1 MHLSKSLFRSLPK
14 SYVVIGPDFSI
25 MDATDGFLS
34 ERQLARDHLIKM
46 NITELSRRNPQEL
59 KTTFEAVFQTG
70 KSCGATHPLLD
81 DNGSVKYLLH
91 EIDNE
96 ELMDPKQ
103 ASDVLDRITDGF
115 FTLSHNW
122 FFTRINPVTKVL
134 LKKRSDEIIGKAFY
148 EIFPLQESEIFMEN
162 FFETSKTK
170 RPNFFEASYE
180 DSYFS
185 VQAYPQKDGGIA
197 VFFRDVTE
205 KRKSEK
211 KLEDALATKNEFI
224 SIASHELKTP
234 LTALR
239 MQVEM
244 AKRTLDLEGPKGLS
258 PEKVKKIIDRTY
270 KDVLRLTRLVEDM
283 LDVSRINTGKFNMTY
298 EFFNL
303 EDFIDDILSRSASGI
318 EDFNK
323 LVTIDVTAPV
333 MVRWDKFRIEQV
345 ILNLFTNA
353 IRYGENTDIHFTV
366 SAGGGYAY
374 IKVKDHGPGIP
385 KKDHRKIFE
394 RYERVNHDREKD
406 GFGLGL
412 YLCSEIIKNHHG
424 LIKLESSL
432 GNGASFELQIPL
444 IF

>member
-25 MDATDGFLS
+25 MDATDGFLN

-46 NITELSRRNPQEL
+46 NITELSKRNPQEL

-81 DNGSVKYLLH
+81 DNGSVKFLLH

-103 ASDVLDRITDGF
+103 ASDILDRITDGF

-148 EIFPLQESEIFMEN
+148 ELFPLQESEIFLTN

-170 RPNFFEASYE
+170 RPMFFEANYE
-180 DSYFS
+180 DNYFS
-185 VQAYPQKDGGIA
+185 VQSYPQKDGGIA

-205 KRKSEK
+205 KKKAEK

-234 LTALR
+234 LTALKL
-239 MQVEM
+239 QVEM
-244 AKRTLDLEGPKGLS
+244 AKRDLDREELS
-258 PEKVKKIIDRTY
+258 PEKFKKIIDRTH
-270 KDVLRLTRLVEDM
+270 KDVLRLSRLVDDM
-283 LDVSRINTGKFNMTY
+283 LDVSRINTGKFNMNY

-303 EDFIDDILSRSASGI
+303 EDYIEEILNRSISGI
-318 EDFNK
+318 ENLEK
-323 LVTIDVTAPV
+323 LIHTNINAPV
-333 MVRWDKFRIEQV
+333 MVRWDRFRIEQV

-353 IRYGENTDIHFTV
+353 IRYGENTDIHLTV
-366 SAGGGYAY
+366 TAGGGYAY
-374 IKVKDHGPGIP
+374 IRVKDHGPGIP
-385 KKDHRKIFE
+385 KKDHKKVFE

-412 YLCSEIIKNHHG
+412 YLCSEIIRNHQG
-424 LIKLESSL
+424 FIKLESSV
-432 GNGASFELQIPL
+432 GQGATFELQIPL